1 MSGVNKATKGLLAVA
16 NTPAKMVAI
25 HLETIR
31 HRIRTICVFKTKAK
45 NALALSKILVETYG
59 ARFQKPVLH
68 WKL

>member
-1 MSGVNKATKGLLAVA
+1 MSGVSKATKGLLAVA
-16 NTPAKMVAI
+16 NRPAKMVAI
-25 HLETIR
+25 GLETIR
-31 HRIRTICVFKTKAK
+31 HHIRTICVFKTKAK

>member
-25 HLETIR
+25 RLETIR
-31 HRIRTICVFKTKAK
+31 HRIRTICVFNTKAK

-59 ARFQKPVLH
+59 ARFQKTILH